1 MANISYEEILSI
13 QRKANIVD
21 IIRDYVPLTQRG
33 KNYFG
38 ICPFHDDHNPSM
50 SVSPEKGVYKCF
62 VCGNAG
68 NVFNFVMEFEKVSFY
83 ESVKIVADKIGV
95 SIDISTSKKENTKKS
110 PLYDIYN
117 IAYKFY
123 QNNLNTVYGKDA
135 KKYLLN
141 RKIDEDVIKNFNI
154 GLSLSDSEL
163 CNALKAKGFKD
174 DDIVSSGVAVQNGN
188 NIYDIYKNR
197 IMFPL
202 YDLEGNVV
210 GFSGRIYN
218 QKSESKYINTKETEI
233 FKKGE
238 LLYNYH
244 IAKKEA
250 RKEKNIIV
258 VEGFMDVIR
267 LSTIGIVNVVAT
279 MGTAVTKY
287 QLNLIQKLAP
297 NITLMFDGDKAGEKA
312 TNAFIELANGN
323 DSNIK
328 VVRLE
333 DNLDPDEYILTKVK
347 DKMIYNLSHAQ
358 SVYDYKLSSY
368 KENIDFNDS
377 KEVSNYINVMI
388 KEFEKIDDD
397 IVREIE
403 IKKLSES
410 TNVSYDLIKSKL
422 KDLEKKVI
430 ITHKPRNIK
439 INKYEKASKYI
450 LYRMIN
456 DNNMIL
462 YYFNNLSYL
471 PNDIERKLASEIVLF
486 YKKFNS
492 FNLSDFIIYLED
504 KKELINLVVDIS
516 DLKYTEDELNDNIDN
531 YFDVIKESLYNNQIV
546 KLTSELKNESNS
558 VKRMEIAQKIVDLK
572 IKESNKDEWD
582 KNIWRKKRRTIKE
595 RERKRILN
603 IWRTSSSPKRFRY
616 GLWIFRWFI

>member
-21 IIRDYVPLTQRG
+21 IIRDYVPLIQRG

-68 NVFNFVMEFEKVSFY
+68 NVFNFVMEYEKVSFY
-83 ESVKIVADKIGV
+83 EAVKIVADKIGV

-123 QNNLNTVYGKDA
+123 QNNLNTVYGKEA

-174 DDIVSSGVAVQNGN
+174 DDIVSSGVASQNGN

-333 DNLDPDEYILTKVK
+333 DNLDPDEYILTKGK

-422 KDLEKKVI
+422 KEKEKKVI
-430 ITHKPRNIK
+430 ITHKPKNIK

-471 PNDIERKLASEIVLF
+471 PNDTERKLASEIVLF

-531 YFDVIKESLYNNQIV
+531 YFDVIKESLYNNQIK

-558 VKRMEIAQKIVDLK
+558 VKKMEIAQKIVDLK
-572 IKESNKDEWD
+572 MKESNKDE
-582 KNIWRKKRRTIKE
+582 
-595 RERKRILN
+595 
-603 IWRTSSSPKRFRY
+603 
-616 GLWIFRWFI
+616 

>member
-21 IIRDYVPLTQRG
+21 IIRDYVPLIQRG

-68 NVFNFVMEFEKVSFY
+68 NVFNFVMEYEKVSFY
-83 ESVKIVADKIGV
+83 EAVKIVADKIGV

-123 QNNLNTVYGKDA
+123 QNNLNTVYGKEA

-174 DDIVSSGVAVQNGN
+174 DDIVSSGVASQNGN

-279 MGTAVTKY
+279 MGTVVTKY

-333 DNLDPDEYILTKVK
+333 DNLDPDEYILTKGK

-422 KDLEKKVI
+422 KEKEKKVI
-430 ITHKPRNIK
+430 ITHKPKNIK

-471 PNDIERKLASEIVLF
+471 PNDTERKLASEIVLF

-504 KKELINLVVDIS
+504 KKELINLVIDIS

-546 KLTSELKNESNS
+546 KLTGELKNESNS
-558 VKRMEIAQKIVDLK
+558 VKKMEIAQKIVDLK
-572 IKESNKDEWD
+572 MKESNKDE
-582 KNIWRKKRRTIKE
+582 
-595 RERKRILN
+595 
-603 IWRTSSSPKRFRY
+603 
-616 GLWIFRWFI
+616 

>member
-68 NVFNFVMEFEKVSFY
+68 NVFNFVMEYEKVSFY

-333 DNLDPDEYILTKVK
+333 DNLDPDEYILTKGK

-422 KDLEKKVI
+422 KDSEKNVI
-430 ITHKPRNIK
+430 ITHKPKNIK

-572 IKESNKDEWD
+572 IKESNKDE
-582 KNIWRKKRRTIKE
+582 
-595 RERKRILN
+595 
-603 IWRTSSSPKRFRY
+603 
-616 GLWIFRWFI
+616 

>member
-68 NVFNFVMEFEKVSFY
+68 NVFNFVMEYEKVSFY
-83 ESVKIVADKIGV
+83 EAVKIVADKIGV

-333 DNLDPDEYILTKVK
+333 DNLDPDEYILTKGK

-422 KDLEKKVI
+422 KDSEKKVI
-430 ITHKPRNIK
+430 ITHKPKNIK

-471 PNDIERKLASEIVLF
+471 PNDTERKLASEIVLF
-486 YKKFNS
+486 YKKLNS

-572 IKESNKDEWD
+572 IKESNKDE
-582 KNIWRKKRRTIKE
+582 
-595 RERKRILN
+595 
-603 IWRTSSSPKRFRY
+603 
-616 GLWIFRWFI
+616 

>member
-68 NVFNFVMEFEKVSFY
+68 NVFNFVMEYEKVSFY
-83 ESVKIVADKIGV
+83 EAVKIVADKIGV

-117 IAYKFY
+117 ISYKFY

-333 DNLDPDEYILTKVK
+333 DNLDPDEYILTKGK

-422 KDLEKKVI
+422 KDSEKKVI
-430 ITHKPRNIK
+430 ITHKPKNIK

-572 IKESNKDEWD
+572 IKESNKDE
-582 KNIWRKKRRTIKE
+582 
-595 RERKRILN
+595 
-603 IWRTSSSPKRFRY
+603 
-616 GLWIFRWFI
+616 

>member
-68 NVFNFVMEFEKVSFY
+68 NVFNFVMEYEKVSFY
-83 ESVKIVADKIGV
+83 EAVKIVADKIGV

-117 IAYKFY
+117 ISYKFY

-333 DNLDPDEYILTKVK
+333 DNLDPDEYILTKGK

-410 TNVSYDLIKSKL
+410 TNISYDLIKSKL
-422 KDLEKKVI
+422 KDSEKKVI
-430 ITHKPRNIK
+430 ITHKPKNIK

-572 IKESNKDEWD
+572 IKESNKDE
-582 KNIWRKKRRTIKE
+582 
-595 RERKRILN
+595 
-603 IWRTSSSPKRFRY
+603 
-616 GLWIFRWFI
+616 

>member
-68 NVFNFVMEFEKVSFY
+68 NVFNFVMEYEKVSFY
-83 ESVKIVADKIGV
+83 EAVKIVADKIGV

-174 DDIVSSGVAVQNGN
+174 DDIVSSGVASQNGN

-279 MGTAVTKY
+279 MGTAVTKH

-333 DNLDPDEYILTKVK
+333 DNLDPDEYILTKGK

-422 KDLEKKVI
+422 KEKEKNLI
-430 ITHKPRNIK
+430 ITHKQKNIK

-471 PNDIERKLASEIVLF
+471 PNDTERKLASEIVLF

-531 YFDVIKESLYNNQIV
+531 YFDVIKESLYNNQIK

-558 VKRMEIAQKIVDLK
+558 VKKIEIAQRIVDLK
-572 IKESNKDEWD
+572 MKESNKDE
-582 KNIWRKKRRTIKE
+582 
-595 RERKRILN
+595 
-603 IWRTSSSPKRFRY
+603 
-616 GLWIFRWFI
+616 

>member
-68 NVFNFVMEFEKVSFY
+68 NVFNFVMEYEKVSFY
-83 ESVKIVADKIGV
+83 EAVKIVADKIGV

-117 IAYKFY
+117 ISYKFY
-123 QNNLNTVYGKDA
+123 QNNLNTVYGKEA

-279 MGTAVTKY
+279 MGTAVTKH

-333 DNLDPDEYILTKVK
+333 DNLDPDEYILTKGK

-422 KDLEKKVI
+422 KDSEKKVI
-430 ITHKPRNIK
+430 ITHKPKNIK

-471 PNDIERKLASEIVLF
+471 PNDTERKLASEIVLF

-572 IKESNKDEWD
+572 IKESNKDE
-582 KNIWRKKRRTIKE
+582 
-595 RERKRILN
+595 
-603 IWRTSSSPKRFRY
+603 
-616 GLWIFRWFI
+616 

>member
-1 MANISYEEILSI
+1 
-13 QRKANIVD
+13 
-21 IIRDYVPLTQRG
+21 
-33 KNYFG
+33 
-38 ICPFHDDHNPSM
+38 
-50 SVSPEKGVYKCF
+50 
-62 VCGNAG
+62 
-68 NVFNFVMEFEKVSFY
+68 
-83 ESVKIVADKIGV
+83 
-95 SIDISTSKKENTKKS
+95 
-110 PLYDIYN
+110 
-117 IAYKFY
+117 
-123 QNNLNTVYGKDA
+123 
-135 KKYLLN
+135 
-141 RKIDEDVIKNFNI
+141 
-154 GLSLSDSEL
+154 
-163 CNALKAKGFKD
+163 
-174 DDIVSSGVAVQNGN
+174 
-188 NIYDIYKNR
+188 
-197 IMFPL
+197 
-202 YDLEGNVV
+202 
-210 GFSGRIYN
+210 
-218 QKSESKYINTKETEI
+218 
-233 FKKGE
+233 
-238 LLYNYH
+238 
-244 IAKKEA
+244 
-250 RKEKNIIV
+250 
-258 VEGFMDVIR
+258 
-267 LSTIGIVNVVAT
+267 

-297 NITLMFDGDKAGEKA
+297 SITLMFDGDKAGEKA

-333 DNLDPDEYILTKVK
+333 DNLDPDEYILTKGK

-422 KDLEKKVI
+422 KDSEKKVI

-572 IKESNKDEWD
+572 IKESNKDE
-582 KNIWRKKRRTIKE
+582 
-595 RERKRILN
+595 
-603 IWRTSSSPKRFRY
+603 
-616 GLWIFRWFI
+616 

>member
-68 NVFNFVMEFEKVSFY
+68 NVFNFVMEYEKVSFY
-83 ESVKIVADKIGV
+83 EAVKIVADKIGV

-333 DNLDPDEYILTKVK
+333 DNLDPDEYILTKGK

-422 KDLEKKVI
+422 KEKEKNLI
-430 ITHKPRNIK
+430 ITHKPKNIK

-471 PNDIERKLASEIVLF
+471 PNDTERKLASEIVLF

-531 YFDVIKESLYNNQIV
+531 YFDVIKESLYNNQIK

-558 VKRMEIAQKIVDLK
+558 VKKIEIAQKIVDLK
-572 IKESNKDEWD
+572 MKESNKDE
-582 KNIWRKKRRTIKE
+582 
-595 RERKRILN
+595 
-603 IWRTSSSPKRFRY
+603 
-616 GLWIFRWFI
+616 

>member
-68 NVFNFVMEFEKVSFY
+68 NVFNFVMEYEKVSFY

-117 IAYKFY
+117 ISYKFY

-279 MGTAVTKY
+279 MGTAVTKH

-333 DNLDPDEYILTKVK
+333 DNLDPDEYILTKGK

-422 KDLEKKVI
+422 KDSEKKVI

-471 PNDIERKLASEIVLF
+471 PNDTERKLASEIVLF

-572 IKESNKDEWD
+572 IKESNKDE
-582 KNIWRKKRRTIKE
+582 
-595 RERKRILN
+595 
-603 IWRTSSSPKRFRY
+603 
-616 GLWIFRWFI
+616 

>member
-68 NVFNFVMEFEKVSFY
+68 NVFNFVMEYEKVSFY
-83 ESVKIVADKIGV
+83 EAVKIVADKIGV

-117 IAYKFY
+117 ISYKFY

-267 LSTIGIVNVVAT
+267 LSTIGIVNVVAS
-279 MGTAVTKY
+279 MGTAVTKH

-333 DNLDPDEYILTKVK
+333 DNLDPDEYILTKGK

-422 KDLEKKVI
+422 KEKEKNLI
-430 ITHKPRNIK
+430 ITHKPKNIK

-471 PNDIERKLASEIVLF
+471 PNDTERKLASEIVLF

-531 YFDVIKESLYNNQIV
+531 YFDVIKESLYNNQIK

-558 VKRMEIAQKIVDLK
+558 VKKIEIAQRIVDLK
-572 IKESNKDEWD
+572 MKESNKDE
-582 KNIWRKKRRTIKE
+582 
-595 RERKRILN
+595 
-603 IWRTSSSPKRFRY
+603 
-616 GLWIFRWFI
+616 

>member
-68 NVFNFVMEFEKVSFY
+68 NVFNFVMEYEKVSFY
-83 ESVKIVADKIGV
+83 EAVKIVADKIGV

-123 QNNLNTVYGKDA
+123 QNNLNTVYGKEA

-174 DDIVSSGVAVQNGN
+174 DDIVSSGVASQNGN

-297 NITLMFDGDKAGEKA
+297 NISLMFDGDKAGEKA

-333 DNLDPDEYILTKVK
+333 DNLDPDEYILTKGK

-422 KDLEKKVI
+422 KEKEKKVI
-430 ITHKPRNIK
+430 ITHKPKNIK

-471 PNDIERKLASEIVLF
+471 PNDTERKLASEIVLF

-504 KKELINLVVDIS
+504 KKELINLVIDIS

-531 YFDVIKESLYNNQIV
+531 YFDAIKESLYNNQIV

-558 VKRMEIAQKIVDLK
+558 VKKMEIAQKIVDLK
-572 IKESNKDEWD
+572 MKESNKDE
-582 KNIWRKKRRTIKE
+582 
-595 RERKRILN
+595 
-603 IWRTSSSPKRFRY
+603 
-616 GLWIFRWFI
+616 

>member
-68 NVFNFVMEFEKVSFY
+68 NVFNFVMEYDKVSFY
-83 ESVKIVADKIGV
+83 EAVKIVADKIGV

-123 QNNLNTVYGKDA
+123 QNNLNTVYGKEA

-267 LSTIGIVNVVAT
+267 LSTIGIVNVVAS

-333 DNLDPDEYILTKVK
+333 DNLDPDEYILTKGK

-422 KDLEKKVI
+422 KDSEKKVI
-430 ITHKPRNIK
+430 ITHKPKNIK

-471 PNDIERKLASEIVLF
+471 PNDTERKLASEIVLF

-572 IKESNKDEWD
+572 IKESNKDE
-582 KNIWRKKRRTIKE
+582 
-595 RERKRILN
+595 
-603 IWRTSSSPKRFRY
+603 
-616 GLWIFRWFI
+616 

>member
-68 NVFNFVMEFEKVSFY
+68 NVFNFVMEYEKVSFY

-333 DNLDPDEYILTKVK
+333 DNLDPDEYILTKGK

-422 KDLEKKVI
+422 KDSEKKVI
-430 ITHKPRNIK
+430 ITHKPKNIK

-471 PNDIERKLASEIVLF
+471 PNDTERKLASEIVLF

-492 FNLSDFIIYLED
+492 FNLSDFIIYLEE

-546 KLTSELKNESNS
+546 KLKSELKNESNS

-572 IKESNKDEWD
+572 IKESNKDE
-582 KNIWRKKRRTIKE
+582 
-595 RERKRILN
+595 
-603 IWRTSSSPKRFRY
+603 
-616 GLWIFRWFI
+616 

>member
-21 IIRDYVPLTQRG
+21 IIRDYVPLIQRG

-68 NVFNFVMEFEKVSFY
+68 NVFNFVMEYEKVSFY
-83 ESVKIVADKIGV
+83 EAVKIVADKIGV

-333 DNLDPDEYILTKVK
+333 DNLDPDEYILTKGK

-422 KDLEKKVI
+422 KEKEKKVI
-430 ITHKPRNIK
+430 ITHKPKNIK

-471 PNDIERKLASEIVLF
+471 PNDTERKLASEIVLF

-572 IKESNKDEWD
+572 IKESNKDE
-582 KNIWRKKRRTIKE
+582 
-595 RERKRILN
+595 
-603 IWRTSSSPKRFRY
+603 
-616 GLWIFRWFI
+616 

>member
-68 NVFNFVMEFEKVSFY
+68 NVFNFVMEYEKVSFY
-83 ESVKIVADKIGV
+83 EAVKIVADKIGV

-117 IAYKFY
+117 ISYKFY

-258 VEGFMDVIR
+258 VEGFMYVIR

-333 DNLDPDEYILTKVK
+333 DNLDPDEYILTKGK

-422 KDLEKKVI
+422 KDSEKKVI
-430 ITHKPRNIK
+430 ITHKPKNIK

-572 IKESNKDEWD
+572 IKESNKDE
-582 KNIWRKKRRTIKE
+582 
-595 RERKRILN
+595 
-603 IWRTSSSPKRFRY
+603 
-616 GLWIFRWFI
+616 

>member
-21 IIRDYVPLTQRG
+21 IIRDYVPLMQRG

-68 NVFNFVMEFEKVSFY
+68 NVFNFVMEYEKVSFY
-83 ESVKIVADKIGV
+83 EAVKIVADKIGV

-117 IAYKFY
+117 ISYKFY

-333 DNLDPDEYILTKVK
+333 DNLDPDEYILTKGK

-422 KDLEKKVI
+422 KDSEKKVI
-430 ITHKPRNIK
+430 ITHKPKNIK

-572 IKESNKDEWD
+572 IKESNKDE
-582 KNIWRKKRRTIKE
+582 
-595 RERKRILN
+595 
-603 IWRTSSSPKRFRY
+603 
-616 GLWIFRWFI
+616 

>member
-68 NVFNFVMEFEKVSFY
+68 NVFNFVMEYEKVSFY
-83 ESVKIVADKIGV
+83 EAVKIVADKIGV

-117 IAYKFY
+117 ISYKFY

-174 DDIVSSGVAVQNGN
+174 DDIVSSGVAIQNGN

-333 DNLDPDEYILTKVK
+333 DNLDPDEYILTKGK

-422 KDLEKKVI
+422 KDSEKKVI
-430 ITHKPRNIK
+430 ITHKPKNIK

-471 PNDIERKLASEIVLF
+471 PNDTERKLASEIVLF

-572 IKESNKDEWD
+572 IKESNKDE
-582 KNIWRKKRRTIKE
+582 
-595 RERKRILN
+595 
-603 IWRTSSSPKRFRY
+603 
-616 GLWIFRWFI
+616 

>member
-68 NVFNFVMEFEKVSFY
+68 NVFNFVMEYDKVSFY
-83 ESVKIVADKIGV
+83 EAVKIVADKIGV

-267 LSTIGIVNVVAT
+267 LSTIGIVNVVAS

-333 DNLDPDEYILTKVK
+333 DNLDPDEYILTKGK

-422 KDLEKKVI
+422 KEKEKKVI
-430 ITHKPRNIK
+430 ITHKPKNIK

-471 PNDIERKLASEIVLF
+471 PNDTERKLASEIVLF

-572 IKESNKDEWD
+572 IKESNKDE
-582 KNIWRKKRRTIKE
+582 
-595 RERKRILN
+595 
-603 IWRTSSSPKRFRY
+603 
-616 GLWIFRWFI
+616 

>member
-68 NVFNFVMEFEKVSFY
+68 NVFNFVMEYDKVSFY
-83 ESVKIVADKIGV
+83 EAVKIVADKIGV

-333 DNLDPDEYILTKVK
+333 DNLDPDEYILTKGK

-422 KDLEKKVI
+422 KDSEKKVI
-430 ITHKPRNIK
+430 ITHKPKNIK

-471 PNDIERKLASEIVLF
+471 PNDTERKLASEIVLF

-572 IKESNKDEWD
+572 IKESNKDE
-582 KNIWRKKRRTIKE
+582 
-595 RERKRILN
+595 
-603 IWRTSSSPKRFRY
+603 
-616 GLWIFRWFI
+616 

>member
-21 IIRDYVPLTQRG
+21 IIRDYVPLMQRG

-68 NVFNFVMEFEKVSFY
+68 NVFNFVMEYEKVSFY
-83 ESVKIVADKIGV
+83 EAVKIVADKIGV

-333 DNLDPDEYILTKVK
+333 DNLDPDEYILTKGK

-422 KDLEKKVI
+422 KDSEKKVI
-430 ITHKPRNIK
+430 ITHKPKNIK

-471 PNDIERKLASEIVLF
+471 PNDTERKLASEIVLF

-531 YFDVIKESLYNNQIV
+531 YFDVIKESLYNNQIK

-558 VKRMEIAQKIVDLK
+558 VKKIEIAQRIVDLK
-572 IKESNKDEWD
+572 MKESNKDE
-582 KNIWRKKRRTIKE
+582 
-595 RERKRILN
+595 
-603 IWRTSSSPKRFRY
+603 
-616 GLWIFRWFI
+616 

>member
-68 NVFNFVMEFEKVSFY
+68 NVFNFVMEYEKVSFY
-83 ESVKIVADKIGV
+83 EAVKIVADKIGV

-333 DNLDPDEYILTKVK
+333 NNLDPDEYILTKGK

-422 KDLEKKVI
+422 KEKEKNLI
-430 ITHKPRNIK
+430 ITHKPKNIK

-471 PNDIERKLASEIVLF
+471 PNDTERKLASEIVLF

-531 YFDVIKESLYNNQIV
+531 YFDVIKESLYNNQIK

-558 VKRMEIAQKIVDLK
+558 VKKIEIAQRIVDLK
-572 IKESNKDEWD
+572 MKESNKDE
-582 KNIWRKKRRTIKE
+582 
-595 RERKRILN
+595 
-603 IWRTSSSPKRFRY
+603 
-616 GLWIFRWFI
+616 

>member
-68 NVFNFVMEFEKVSFY
+68 NVFNFVMEYEKVSFY
-83 ESVKIVADKIGV
+83 EAVKIVADKIGV

-123 QNNLNTVYGKDA
+123 QNNLNTVYGKEA

-218 QKSESKYINTKETEI
+218 QKSGSKYINTKETEI

-333 DNLDPDEYILTKVK
+333 DNLDPDEYILTKGK

-422 KDLEKKVI
+422 KDSEKKVI
-430 ITHKPRNIK
+430 ITHKPKNIK

-471 PNDIERKLASEIVLF
+471 PNDTERKLASEIVLF

-572 IKESNKDEWD
+572 IKESNKDE
-582 KNIWRKKRRTIKE
+582 
-595 RERKRILN
+595 
-603 IWRTSSSPKRFRY
+603 
-616 GLWIFRWFI
+616 

>member
-68 NVFNFVMEFEKVSFY
+68 NVFNFVMEYEKVSFY
-83 ESVKIVADKIGV
+83 EAVKIVADKIGV

-333 DNLDPDEYILTKVK
+333 DNLDPDEYILTKGK

-358 SVYDYKLSSY
+358 TVYDYKLSSY

-377 KEVSNYINVMI
+377 KEVSNYINIMI

-422 KDLEKKVI
+422 KEKEKKVI
-430 ITHKPRNIK
+430 ITHKPKNIK

-471 PNDIERKLASEIVLF
+471 PNDTERKLASEIVLF

-572 IKESNKDEWD
+572 IKESNKDE
-582 KNIWRKKRRTIKE
+582 
-595 RERKRILN
+595 
-603 IWRTSSSPKRFRY
+603 
-616 GLWIFRWFI
+616 

>member
-13 QRKANIVD
+13 QKKANIVD

-68 NVFNFVMEFEKVSFY
+68 NVFNFVMEYEKVSFY
-83 ESVKIVADKIGV
+83 EAVKIVADKIGV

-297 NITLMFDGDKAGEKA
+297 DITLMFDGDKAGEKA

-333 DNLDPDEYILTKVK
+333 DNLDPDEYILTKGK

-422 KDLEKKVI
+422 KDSEKKVI
-430 ITHKPRNIK
+430 ITHKPKNIK

-471 PNDIERKLASEIVLF
+471 PNDTERKLASEIVLF

-572 IKESNKDEWD
+572 IKESNKDE
-582 KNIWRKKRRTIKE
+582 
-595 RERKRILN
+595 
-603 IWRTSSSPKRFRY
+603 
-616 GLWIFRWFI
+616 

>member
-68 NVFNFVMEFEKVSFY
+68 NVFNFVMEYEKVSFY
-83 ESVKIVADKIGV
+83 EAVKIVADKIGV

-312 TNAFIELANGN
+312 TNAFIKLANGN

-333 DNLDPDEYILTKVK
+333 DNLDPDEYILTKGK

-422 KDLEKKVI
+422 KEKEKNLI
-430 ITHKPRNIK
+430 ITHKPKNIK

-471 PNDIERKLASEIVLF
+471 PNDTERKLASEIVLF

-531 YFDVIKESLYNNQIV
+531 YFDVIKESLYNNQIK

-558 VKRMEIAQKIVDLK
+558 VKKIEIAQRIVDLK
-572 IKESNKDEWD
+572 MKESNKDE
-582 KNIWRKKRRTIKE
+582 
-595 RERKRILN
+595 
-603 IWRTSSSPKRFRY
+603 
-616 GLWIFRWFI
+616 

>member
-68 NVFNFVMEFEKVSFY
+68 NVFNFVMEYEKVSFY
-83 ESVKIVADKIGV
+83 EAVKIVADKIGI

-333 DNLDPDEYILTKVK
+333 DNLDPDEYILTKGK
-347 DKMIYNLSHAQ
+347 DKMIFNLSHAQ

-422 KDLEKKVI
+422 KEKEKNLI
-430 ITHKPRNIK
+430 ITHKPKNIK

-471 PNDIERKLASEIVLF
+471 PNDTERKLASEIVLF

-531 YFDVIKESLYNNQIV
+531 YFDVIKESLYNNQIK

-558 VKRMEIAQKIVDLK
+558 VKKIEIAQRIVDLK
-572 IKESNKDEWD
+572 MKESNKDE
-582 KNIWRKKRRTIKE
+582 
-595 RERKRILN
+595 
-603 IWRTSSSPKRFRY
+603 
-616 GLWIFRWFI
+616 

>member
-68 NVFNFVMEFEKVSFY
+68 NVFNFVMEYEKVSFY
-83 ESVKIVADKIGV
+83 EAVKIVADKIGV

-279 MGTAVTKY
+279 MGTAVTKH

-333 DNLDPDEYILTKVK
+333 DNLDPDEYILTKGK
-347 DKMIYNLSHAQ
+347 DKMLYNLSHAQ

-422 KDLEKKVI
+422 KEKEKNLI
-430 ITHKPRNIK
+430 ITHKPKNIK

-471 PNDIERKLASEIVLF
+471 PNDTERKLASEIVLF

-531 YFDVIKESLYNNQIV
+531 YFDVIKESLYNNQIK

-558 VKRMEIAQKIVDLK
+558 VKKIEIAQRIVDLK
-572 IKESNKDEWD
+572 MKESNKDE
-582 KNIWRKKRRTIKE
+582 
-595 RERKRILN
+595 
-603 IWRTSSSPKRFRY
+603 
-616 GLWIFRWFI
+616 

>member
-1 MANISYEEILSI
+1 
-13 QRKANIVD
+13 
-21 IIRDYVPLTQRG
+21 
-33 KNYFG
+33 
-38 ICPFHDDHNPSM
+38 
-50 SVSPEKGVYKCF
+50 
-62 VCGNAG
+62 
-68 NVFNFVMEFEKVSFY
+68 
-83 ESVKIVADKIGV
+83 
-95 SIDISTSKKENTKKS
+95 
-110 PLYDIYN
+110 
-117 IAYKFY
+117 
-123 QNNLNTVYGKDA
+123 
-135 KKYLLN
+135 
-141 RKIDEDVIKNFNI
+141 
-154 GLSLSDSEL
+154 
-163 CNALKAKGFKD
+163 
-174 DDIVSSGVAVQNGN
+174 
-188 NIYDIYKNR
+188 
-197 IMFPL
+197 
-202 YDLEGNVV
+202 
-210 GFSGRIYN
+210 
-218 QKSESKYINTKETEI
+218 
-233 FKKGE
+233 
-238 LLYNYH
+238 
-244 IAKKEA
+244 
-250 RKEKNIIV
+250 
-258 VEGFMDVIR
+258 MDVIR

-279 MGTAVTKY
+279 MGTAVTKH

-333 DNLDPDEYILTKVK
+333 DNLDPDEYILTKGK

-397 IVREIE
+397 IIREIE

-422 KDLEKKVI
+422 KDSEKKVI
-430 ITHKPRNIK
+430 ITHKPKNIK

-572 IKESNKDEWD
+572 IKESNKDE
-582 KNIWRKKRRTIKE
+582 
-595 RERKRILN
+595 
-603 IWRTSSSPKRFRY
+603 
-616 GLWIFRWFI
+616 

>member
-68 NVFNFVMEFEKVSFY
+68 NVFNFVMEYDKVSFY
-83 ESVKIVADKIGV
+83 EAVKIVADKIGV

-174 DDIVSSGVAVQNGN
+174 DDIVSSGVAVQNEN

-297 NITLMFDGDKAGEKA
+297 SITLMFDGDKAGEKA

-333 DNLDPDEYILTKVK
+333 DNLDPDEYILTKGK

-422 KDLEKKVI
+422 KDSEKKVI
-430 ITHKPRNIK
+430 ITHKPKNIK

-471 PNDIERKLASEIVLF
+471 PNDTERKLASEIVLF

-572 IKESNKDEWD
+572 IKESNKDE
-582 KNIWRKKRRTIKE
+582 
-595 RERKRILN
+595 
-603 IWRTSSSPKRFRY
+603 
-616 GLWIFRWFI
+616 

>member
-68 NVFNFVMEFEKVSFY
+68 NVFNFVMEYEKVSFY
-83 ESVKIVADKIGV
+83 EAVKIVADKIGV

-123 QNNLNTVYGKDA
+123 QNNLNTVYGKEA

-333 DNLDPDEYILTKVK
+333 DNLDPDEYILTKGK

-422 KDLEKKVI
+422 KDSEKKVI
-430 ITHKPRNIK
+430 ITHKPKNIK

-471 PNDIERKLASEIVLF
+471 PNDTERKLASEIVLF

-572 IKESNKDEWD
+572 IKESNKDE
-582 KNIWRKKRRTIKE
+582 
-595 RERKRILN
+595 
-603 IWRTSSSPKRFRY
+603 
-616 GLWIFRWFI
+616 

>member
-68 NVFNFVMEFEKVSFY
+68 NVFNFVMEYEKVSFY
-83 ESVKIVADKIGV
+83 EAVKIVADKIGV

-267 LSTIGIVNVVAT
+267 LSTIGIVNVVAS

-297 NITLMFDGDKAGEKA
+297 SITLMFDGDKAGEKA

-333 DNLDPDEYILTKVK
+333 DNLDPDEYILTKGK

-422 KDLEKKVI
+422 KDSEKKVI

-471 PNDIERKLASEIVLF
+471 PNDTERKLASEIVLF

-572 IKESNKDEWD
+572 IKESNKDE
-582 KNIWRKKRRTIKE
+582 
-595 RERKRILN
+595 
-603 IWRTSSSPKRFRY
+603 
-616 GLWIFRWFI
+616 

>member
-68 NVFNFVMEFEKVSFY
+68 NVFNFVMEYEKVSFY
-83 ESVKIVADKIGV
+83 EAVKIVADKIGV

-333 DNLDPDEYILTKVK
+333 DNLDPDEYILTKGK

-422 KDLEKKVI
+422 KDSEKKVI
-430 ITHKPRNIK
+430 ITHKPKNIK

-471 PNDIERKLASEIVLF
+471 PNDTERKLASEIVLF

-558 VKRMEIAQKIVDLK
+558 IKRMEIAQKIVDLK
-572 IKESNKDEWD
+572 IKESNKDE
-582 KNIWRKKRRTIKE
+582 
-595 RERKRILN
+595 
-603 IWRTSSSPKRFRY
+603 
-616 GLWIFRWFI
+616 

>member
-21 IIRDYVPLTQRG
+21 IIRDYVPLMQRG

-68 NVFNFVMEFEKVSFY
+68 NVFNFVMEYEKVSFY
-83 ESVKIVADKIGV
+83 EAVKIVADKIGV

-333 DNLDPDEYILTKVK
+333 DNLDPDEYILTKGK

-422 KDLEKKVI
+422 KDSEKKVI
-430 ITHKPRNIK
+430 ITHKPKNIK

-471 PNDIERKLASEIVLF
+471 PNDTERKLASEIVLF

-572 IKESNKDEWD
+572 IKESNKDE
-582 KNIWRKKRRTIKE
+582 
-595 RERKRILN
+595 
-603 IWRTSSSPKRFRY
+603 
-616 GLWIFRWFI
+616 

>member
-68 NVFNFVMEFEKVSFY
+68 NVFNFVMEYEKVSFY
-83 ESVKIVADKIGV
+83 EAVKIVADKIGV

-279 MGTAVTKY
+279 MGTAVTKH

-333 DNLDPDEYILTKVK
+333 DNLDPDEYILTKGK

-422 KDLEKKVI
+422 KEKEKNLI
-430 ITHKPRNIK
+430 ITHKPKNIK

-471 PNDIERKLASEIVLF
+471 PNDTERKLASEIVLF

-531 YFDVIKESLYNNQIV
+531 YFDVIKESLYNNQIK

-558 VKRMEIAQKIVDLK
+558 VKKIEIAQKIVDLK
-572 IKESNKDEWD
+572 MKESNKDE
-582 KNIWRKKRRTIKE
+582 
-595 RERKRILN
+595 
-603 IWRTSSSPKRFRY
+603 
-616 GLWIFRWFI
+616 

>member
-1 MANISYEEILSI
+1 MANISYEEILST

-68 NVFNFVMEFEKVSFY
+68 NVFNFVMEYEKVSFY
-83 ESVKIVADKIGV
+83 EAVKIVADKIGV

-174 DDIVSSGVAVQNGN
+174 DDIASSGVAVQNGN

-333 DNLDPDEYILTKVK
+333 DNLDPDEYILTKGK

-422 KDLEKKVI
+422 KDSEKKVI
-430 ITHKPRNIK
+430 ITHKPKNIK

-471 PNDIERKLASEIVLF
+471 PNDTERKLASEIVLF

-572 IKESNKDEWD
+572 IKESNKDE
-582 KNIWRKKRRTIKE
+582 
-595 RERKRILN
+595 
-603 IWRTSSSPKRFRY
+603 
-616 GLWIFRWFI
+616 

>member
-13 QRKANIVD
+13 QRKVNIVD

-68 NVFNFVMEFEKVSFY
+68 NVFNFVMEYEKVSFY
-83 ESVKIVADKIGV
+83 EAVKIVADKIGV

-117 IAYKFY
+117 ISYKFY

-174 DDIVSSGVAVQNGN
+174 DDIVLSGVAVQNGN
-188 NIYDIYKNR
+188 NVYDIYKNR

-267 LSTIGIVNVVAT
+267 LSTIGIVNVVAS

-333 DNLDPDEYILTKVK
+333 DNLDPDEYILTKGK

-422 KDLEKKVI
+422 KDSEKKVI
-430 ITHKPRNIK
+430 ITHKPKNIK

-471 PNDIERKLASEIVLF
+471 PNDTERKLASEIVLF

-558 VKRMEIAQKIVDLK
+558 VKKMEIAQKIVDLK
-572 IKESNKDEWD
+572 IKESNKDE
-582 KNIWRKKRRTIKE
+582 
-595 RERKRILN
+595 
-603 IWRTSSSPKRFRY
+603 
-616 GLWIFRWFI
+616 